1 MTSSFVHL
9 HVHSHYSLL
18 DGLTKPAE
26 LVKRCADYDMPAC
39 ALTDHGSLFGLLE
52 FQKAAVEA
60 GIKPVLGCEMYISPT
75 SRTDKSARSSRE
87 ASNHLLLLCENETGY
102 HNLCR
107 LSSLAYLEGWHYR
120 PRIDL
125 EALEEYKEGLILST
139 ACLQG
144 RVPSLLLADRQEEAA
159 AALDTYVGIFG
170 KDHVYIEMMN
180 HGMPEEEKI
189 NPGLWDMAQHYGLPV
204 IATNDSHYLDES
216 DWEAHDVLLCLQT
229 KKLLEDESRM
239 RFPNHDFYFRSAEE
253 MAGRFSRWPEAI
265 SNTGLLAERCN
276 ATIPTGLRLIPSYP
290 VPEGQSKADYLC
302 ERVYEGLHQRFG
314 GELTE
319 AIRQRADYELDVI
332 SRMQFVDYFL
342 VVWDL
347 VHYARN
353 AGIPIGP
360 GRGSGAGCLVAYAL
374 GITNLDPLR
383 YNLLFER
390 FLNPERQSMPDFDID
405 FCITRRED
413 IIEYSRSK
421 YGSDCVCQI
430 VTFGR
435 MLARNVVH
443 NVARTLGMSPAES
456 RRIATMIPNELKIT
470 LASALEKEPDLKRA
484 VEEDPDV
491 GRLWKLAT
499 RLEGTINNFGT
510 HAAGVV
516 ICDHPLTD
524 HIGLFKAAG
533 SDTVVTQVEMKG
545 VDAIGLLK
553 MDILGLRTLT
563 MIDMVVQLVKKNHQI
578 TVDLDRLD
586 IEDKKTYALLRSG
599 ATLGIF
605 QLESS
610 GMRELAKRIGLQ
622 SLEEMSALVALYRP
636 GPMQLIES
644 YIQNKRAPE
653 KIVYDPPEL
662 KDLLKETYG
671 IPVYQ
676 EQVMQM
682 TQICGGFSL
691 GNADTVR
698 RAMSKKDQKLL
709 KEQEALF
716 VEGCARN
723 GYNKGMAR
731 ELWARIETFS
741 GYGFNKSHSIAY
753 AFVAYQTAYLKANFP
768 VEFMCALLTTESGD
782 PKKTALY
789 VAECH
794 RMGISVL
801 PPDVNASEVS
811 FSVEGKAIRF
821 GLGAIKN
828 LGEAPCNAIVQE
840 RNENGPFRDIFDF
853 CDRLIDKS
861 VNGRAIDSLNKAGAF
876 SSTDW
881 NRRQVSE
888 VMEEALQI
896 AQSQLR
902 ERESGQTSLFDLAP
916 DDSSFKVYP
925 DKPES
930 NEWPAEELLAFEK
943 EMLGLYVSSHPL
955 RSQEDLVKRFT
966 TLDLNDLED
975 KREGEEILLT
985 GIITEVKKIY
995 SKKGDAMAFLTLESL
1010 QGPCEMI
1017 VFSRVYEEKKDLL
1030 LEDNIVT
1037 CRMRMNFR
1045 DGKPSLIVE
1054 NVVLLEEAERL
1065 LATAL
1070 HIRLSRDK
1078 QEAATLHRLACILN
1092 TSGGPCDVYLHCDH
1106 PEQGEVVIHTLDLC
1120 RVTVTSA
1127 LESQI
1132 EELLGMDT
1140 VFVSAGMGLPSHAPP
1155 RIIVDD
1161 TPRYRRRRAAGN

>member
-1 MTSSFVHL
+1 MSTPFVHL

-26 LVKRCADYDMPAC
+26 LIKRCVEYEMPAC

-52 FQKAAVEA
+52 FQNAAKEA
-60 GIKPVLGCEMYISPT
+60 GIKPVMGCELYISPT
-75 SRTDKSARSSRE
+75 SRTDKSAKSSRE

-125 EALEEYKEGLILST
+125 EALEEYNEGLILST

-159 AALDTYVGIFG
+159 QALDAYLGIFG
-170 KDHVYIEMMN
+170 QDRVYIEMMN
-180 HGMPEEEKI
+180 HGMPEEEKV
-189 NPGLWDMAQHYGLPV
+189 NPRLWDMAEAYGLPV

-229 KKLLEDESRM
+229 KKLLADDNRM
-239 RFPNHDFYFRSAEE
+239 RFFNHDFYFQSGDE
-253 MAGRFSRWPEAI
+253 MAGRFARWPEAI
-265 SNTGLLAERCN
+265 SNTVQLADRCN
-276 ATIPTGLRLIPSYP
+276 VTIPTGLRLIPSYP
-290 VPEGQSKADYLC
+290 VPDGQPKDEYLR
-302 ERVYEGLHQRFG
+302 ERVYEGLHRRFG
-314 GELTE
+314 SELSEQVRT
-319 AIRQRADYELDVI
+319 RADYELQVI

-347 VHYARN
+347 VHFARN
-353 AGIPIGP
+353 SGIPIGP

-390 FLNPERQSMPDFDID
+390 FLNPERKSMPDFDID

-413 IIEYSRSK
+413 MIEYSREK

-435 MLARNVVH
+435 MLAKNVVH

-456 RRIATMIPNELKIT
+456 KRIATMIPNEPKIT
-470 LASALEKEPDLKRA
+470 LETALGKEPDLKRA
-484 VEEDPDV
+484 VADDPAIA
-491 GRLWKLAT
+491 RLWKLAT
-499 RLEGTINNFGT
+499 RLEGTINSFGT

-545 VDAIGLLK
+545 VDSIGLLK

-563 MIDMVVQLVKKNHQI
+563 MIDMAIQLIKKNHQVTI
-578 TVDLDRLD
+578 DMDRLNL
-586 IEDKKTYALLRSG
+586 EDKKTYALLRSG

-605 QLESS
+605 QLEST
-610 GMRELAKRIGLQ
+610 GMSALAKRIGLE

-636 GPMQLIES
+636 GPMKLIDS
-644 YIQNKRAPE
+644 YIENKRDPD
-653 KIVYDPPEL
+653 KILYDPPEL
-662 KDLLKETYG
+662 KPLLQETYG

-691 GNADTVR
+691 GNADIVR
-698 RAMSKKDQKLL
+698 RAMSKKDQALL
-709 KEQEALF
+709 QKQQALF
-716 VEGCARN
+716 VAGCAEK
-723 GYNKGMAR
+723 GYNKTLAND
-731 ELWARIETFS
+731 LWSRIETFS

-753 AFVAYQTAYLKANFP
+753 AFVAYQTAYLKANYP

-782 PKKTALY
+782 AKKTALY

-794 RMGISVL
+794 TMGISVL
-801 PPDVNASEVS
+801 PPDINSSEVS
-811 FSVEGKAIRF
+811 FSVEGKSIRF

-828 LGEAPCNAIVQE
+828 VGEAPCTAIVKE
-840 RNENGPFRDIFDF
+840 RNANGPFSDIFDF
-853 CDRLIDKS
+853 CDRLIDDGINIR
-861 VNGRAIDSLNKAGAF
+861 VVDSLNKSGAF
-876 SSTDW
+876 AGTDW
-881 NRRQVSE
+881 NRQQVAL
-888 VMEEALQI
+888 VMEQALQI
-896 AQSQLR
+896 AQSQAK
-902 ERESGQTSLFDLAP
+902 ERESGQTSLFDLAAH
-916 DDSSFKVYP
+916 DDSFSVYP
-925 DKPES
+925 EKPDAR
-930 NEWPAEELLAFEK
+930 EWSSDELLAFEK

-966 TLDLNDLED
+966 NVNLNDLAE
-975 KREGEEILLT
+975 KREGEEVLLT
-985 GIITEVKKIY
+985 GIITEVTKIY
-995 SKKGDAMAFLTLESL
+995 SKKGDPMAFFTVESL

-1017 VFSRVYEEKKDLL
+1017 AFTRTYEDKKDLL

-1037 CRMRMNFR
+1037 CRVRVNFR
-1045 DGKPSLIVE
+1045 DEKPSLIVD
-1054 NVVLLEEAERL
+1054 NVVLLEEAEAL
-1065 LATAL
+1065 LTSAM
-1070 HIRLSRDK
+1070 HIHLNAEQQD
-1078 QEAATLHRLACILN
+1078 EATLHRLACILGKGEG
-1092 TSGGPCDVYLHCDH
+1092 TCDVYLHCQH
-1106 PEQGEVVIHTLDLC
+1106 PEEGEVIILATDAC
-1120 RVTVTSA
+1120 RVTVTGD
-1127 LESQI
+1127 LETEI
-1132 EELLGMDT
+1132 EELLGMNT
-1140 VFVSAGMGLPSHAPP
+1140 VFASAGMGLPSHTPP
-1155 RIIVDD
+1155 RVVVDENA
-1161 TPRYRRRRAAGN
+1161 RFRRRRGSGE